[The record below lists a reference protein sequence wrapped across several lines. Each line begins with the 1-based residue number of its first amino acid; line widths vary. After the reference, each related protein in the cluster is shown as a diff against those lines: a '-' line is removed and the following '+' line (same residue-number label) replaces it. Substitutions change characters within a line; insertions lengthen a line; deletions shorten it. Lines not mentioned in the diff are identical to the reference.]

1 MQASFTDLPVPAE
14 APLNLAPDLALRL
27 RVAFGTD
34 NAELLLA
41 DIAAGHLSPEGMAQ
55 GMRALLSQAGRGAQ
69 VGQSQSNTQPNA
81 EGELGRLRSEVEVQ
95 RAVIEAVRGVM
106 RAFGDARAEAAVESM
121 EPQDL
126 VRALSVLAEERRGAI
141 SMLAESEER
150 LQLALDGSEDGIW
163 DWDIARRQVHYSA
176 RWAAMLGYEGAEVS
190 SDPAQW
196 QALKH
201 PEDQATSRTRLQA
214 HLDGH
219 TPDYEA
225 EFRMRARSGE
235 WRWVLERGKVVR
247 RGADGTPLRM
257 VGTHRDVTER
267 KRWELELLHAK
278 EEAEAAS
285 RAKSDFLANMS
296 HEIRTPMNGII
307 GMTELAL
314 DTKLDGEQRGY
325 LETVKSSADAL
336 LTILNDILDFSK
348 IEAGRLELENIEFS
362 LASVFAESARSLA
375 LRAHQKNIELI
386 CDVAGDVPQRL
397 RGDPGRVRQ
406 VLLNLLGN
414 AIKFTERGEIE
425 LTARLIGRESGE
437 ARIEI
442 AVRDT
447 GIGIEPDKQEEVFEA
462 FSQADSS
469 TTRRYGGTGLGLAI
483 CRRLVEL
490 MHGRI
495 WLESEHGVGS
505 TFRFTIGA
513 GVVGDGKPERP
524 PIAFG
529 GRSALLVAGN
539 LSLRGRLTRWL
550 EEGGLRVQ
558 GVESVDAAQ
567 EALKVAA
574 DAGGYFDLMLVDA
587 SLPEPGGFSLPSHY
601 FDLGASCERVVM
613 LLASHTQREDAA
625 RCRQLGMRAQ
635 LVKPF
640 FRRELWDAALLALG
654 FEGGSGFSLQEFDLA
669 AAKAAGD
676 QAERPL
682 NVLLV
687 EDNPVNQ
694 ALAQKVLERAG
705 HTVTLANNG
714 VESIELF
721 DDNNFDLILMDVQ
734 MPVMGGLEATRQIRA
749 REARRSWAGTGLLQS
764 IPIIAMTAHAM
775 PGDRARCLEAGMDDY
790 VVKPIK
796 PKDLFAAIR
805 RVVPAEP
812 EEQDFYDGART
823 EIEGQ
828 SFMSNEDVADLNVT
842 RETLDGDEVAVQLLI
857 SVFLQDHAKMRAD
870 LLAAA
875 EHKDWETLF
884 RLGHSLKSSTGIF
897 GAVQATDAAMQ
908 LESIARS
915 GREPEIL
922 ARLSELIPQL
932 DRLAA
937 QLRREQQPGV

>member
-1 MQASFTDLPVPAE
+1 MNIP
-14 APLNLAPDLALRL
+14 PDLAASLCA
-27 RVAFGTD
+27 AFRTE
-34 NAELLLA
+34 NADSLFG
-41 DIAAGHLSPEGMAQ
+41 DIAAGRVPPDVLAQ
-55 GMRALLSQAGRGAQ
+55 NLRDFLVRAGHAVS
-69 VGQSQSNTQPNA
+69 A
-81 EGELGRLRSEVEVQ
+81 EGGEIARLRSEAGGL

-126 VRALSVLAEERRGAI
+126 VRALSLLAEERRGAI

-163 DWDIARRQVHYSA
+163 DWDIARKLVHYSA
-176 RWAAMLGYEGAEVS
+176 RWAAMLGYEGPDVS

-201 PEDQATSRTRLQA
+201 PEDQASSRARLQA
-214 HLDGH
+214 HLDGT

-225 EFRMRARSGE
+225 EFRMRTRSGE

-247 RGADGTPLRM
+247 RAADGTPLRM

-314 DTKLDGEQRGY
+314 DTKLDTEQRGY

-348 IEAGRLELENIEFS
+348 IEAGRLELENIEYS
-362 LASVFAESARSLA
+362 LASVFAESARSLG

-386 CDVAGDVPQRL
+386 CDVAADVPQRL
-397 RGDPGRVRQ
+397 RGDPGRLRQ

-414 AIKFTERGEIE
+414 AIKFTESGEIE
-425 LTARLIGRESGE
+425 LTARLIGRDKGE

-447 GIGIEPDKQEEVFEA
+447 GIGIEPDKQDEVFEA

-495 WLESEHGVGS
+495 WVESQLGVGS
-505 TFRFTIGA
+505 VFHFTLGA
-513 GVVGDGKPERP
+513 GVIGEGKPESAP
-524 PIAFG
+524 KAFA
-529 GRSALLVAGN
+529 GRSALLVAAN
-539 LSLRGRLTRWL
+539 ASLRNRLTRWL
-550 EEGGLRVQ
+550 EEGGLRVF
-558 GVESVDAAQ
+558 GAESVDAAQ
-567 EALKVAA
+567 EALKQVA
-574 DAGGYFDLMLVDA
+574 DGGGYFDLMLVDA
-587 SLPEPGGFSLPSHY
+587 GLPEPGGFSLPSHY

-613 LLASHTQREDAA
+613 LLTSHTQREDAN
-625 RCRQLGMRAQ
+625 RCRQLGMRAH

-654 FEGGSGFSLQEFDLA
+654 FEGGSGFSLHEFDLA

-682 NVLLV
+682 TVLLV

-694 ALAQKVLERAG
+694 ALAQKILERAG
-705 HTVTLANNG
+705 HTVTVANNG

-721 DDNNFDLILMDVQ
+721 DGENYDLILMDVQ

-749 REARRSWAGTGLLQS
+749 REARRSWAGTGQLQS
-764 IPIIAMTAHAM
+764 IPIVAMTAHAM

-812 EEQDFYDGART
+812 AEQDFYDGART

-828 SFMSNEDVADLNVT
+828 SFMSTEDIADLNVT

-857 SVFLQDHAKMRAD
+857 SVFLQDYAKMRTD
-870 LLAAA
+870 LLASA

-884 RLGHSLKSSTGIF
+884 RLAHSLKSSTGIF
-897 GAVQATDAAMQ
+897 GAVQATDASMQ

-922 ARLSELIPQL
+922 ARLSELIPQI

-937 QLRREQQPGV
+937 QLRREQQPGS